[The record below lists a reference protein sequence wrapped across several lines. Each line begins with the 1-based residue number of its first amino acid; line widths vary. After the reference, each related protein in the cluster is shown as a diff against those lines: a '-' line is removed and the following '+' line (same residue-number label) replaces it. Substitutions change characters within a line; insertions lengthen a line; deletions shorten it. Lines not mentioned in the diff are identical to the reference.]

1 MPILLINIK
10 CKGVRVG
17 NITNLNIWGFDFFV
31 AASANGSVNLT
42 DDSIVSRMFEC
53 TAQQPGVL
61 HICKAD
67 RSISFKTEMEEVEIL
82 GDDGRRWSRE
92 VEGKRIFHRTE
103 VMEFKDEILWKVL
116 LVSPHNPS
124 YAHVT
129 EPKFMAS

>member
-1 MPILLINIK
+1 MDI
-10 CKGVRVG
+10 
-17 NITNLNIWGFDFFV
+17 
-31 AASANGSVNLT
+31 T
-42 DDSIVSRMFEC
+42 DDSIISCTFEC

-67 RSISFKTEMEEVEIL
+67 SSISFKSEMEQVEIL
-82 GDDGRRWSRE
+82 GDDGCRWSRE

-116 LVSPHNPS
+116 LVSPDNPS

-129 EPKFMAS
+129 ETKFVAS